1 MSYKLWQLPP
11 VSTRAM
17 NLRTSVSSPWSSLP
31 FNYEAPDFRRSWL
44 IYDPELDAPRRM
56 NRDVILGMGLV
67 LLISASFWTGIGLAI
82 AQVWK

>member
-1 MSYKLWQLPP
+1 MSYRLLQLPP
-11 VSTRAM
+11 VSTRGV
-17 NLRTSVSSPWSSLP
+17 NLRTSVPRPWSALL
-31 FNYEAPDFRRSWL
+31 FNYQAADFRRSWL